1 MAVVDT
7 LSEIYGS
14 QTEWIDL
21 ENVFNKTVDIP
32 GELFL
37 RCEEAARNRSS
48 YTEPLVLNF
57 RRFLVGQ
64 CPW

>member
-21 ENVFNKTVDIP
+21 ENAFNKTVDIP
-32 GELFL
+32 GNYSCG
-37 RCEEAARNRSS
+37 CEEAARNRSS
-48 YTEPLVLNF
+48 YTEPLVNF

>member
-14 QTEWIDL
+14 QTESIDL
-21 ENVFNKTVDIP
+21 ENVFNKTFDIP
-32 GELFL
+32 GNYS
-37 RCEEAARNRSS
+37 RGCEEAARNRSS

-57 RRFLVGQ
+57 QRFLVGQ